1 MKESLVRRFIWF
13 MFISVFSEEWR
24 QTETNKQL
32 NNSTNINDKTQ
43 FILGDFFCTNPR
55 LKQCL
60 YWEIAPDLGT
70 QVCGHLAHQFSRD
83 GLVQAAVSAWLLHS
97 DEDPPDTRASHLAT
111 ADLVRI

>member
-1 MKESLVRRFIWF
+1 MGKA
-13 MFISVFSEEWR
+13 
-24 QTETNKQL
+24 
-32 NNSTNINDKTQ
+32 Q
-43 FILGDFFCTNPR
+43 FILGDFFCTNLR

-70 QVCGHLAHQFSRD
+70 QVCGHPTHQLSRD

-97 DEDPPDTRASHLAT
+97 DEAPPDTRASHLAT

>member
-1 MKESLVRRFIWF
+1 M
-13 MFISVFSEEWR
+13 
-24 QTETNKQL
+24 T
-32 NNSTNINDKTQ
+32 KTH
-43 FILGDFFCTNPR
+43 FILGDFFCINLR

-70 QVCGHLAHQFSRD
+70 QVYGHLAHQFSRD

-97 DEDPPDTRASHLAT
+97 DEDPPDTRASRLAT